1 MMIIYDIND
10 NAIMEYDKREC
21 NNEMNINKR
30 IYLNEYVNEI
40 YNFNYHKN
48 VMILK
53 KMKTNEEPL
62 PDAGQTYISLHH
74 DTCLPL

>member
-1 MMIIYDIND
+1 MK
-10 NAIMEYDKREC
+10 YDKREC

-30 IYLNEYVNEI
+30 MYLNECVNDM

-53 KMKTNEEPL
+53 EMKTNEESL
-62 PDAGQTYISLHH
+62 PDAGQAYISLHH